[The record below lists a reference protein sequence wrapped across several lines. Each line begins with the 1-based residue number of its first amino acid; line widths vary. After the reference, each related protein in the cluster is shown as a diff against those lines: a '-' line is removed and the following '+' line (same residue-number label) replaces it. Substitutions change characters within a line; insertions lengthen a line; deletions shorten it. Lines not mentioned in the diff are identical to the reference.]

1 MTTKE
6 KKYKF
11 LEVFEKYLG
20 NISQSCKVIGIDRK
34 TYYNWIN
41 KDNNFKNK
49 VNEILEAQIDL
60 VESKL
65 IEKIQNNDLG
75 AIIFYLKTKG
85 KNRGYSEKYEL
96 EKKDV
101 KEFSNKEQIK
111 IYLPKKE

>member
-49 VNEILEAQIDL
+49 VNEILYQLRI
-60 VESKL
+60 KQKPY
-65 IEKIQNNDLG
+65 KI
-75 AIIFYLKTKG
+75 I
-85 KNRGYSEKYEL
+85 KY
-96 EKKDV
+96 
-101 KEFSNKEQIK
+101 
-111 IYLPKKE
+111 

>member
-1 MTTKE
+1 MTTKQ
-6 KKYKF
+6 KKDKF

-20 NISQSCKVIGIDRK
+20 NISQSCRVIGIDRK

-75 AIIFYLKTKG
+75 AIIFYLKTKA
-85 KNRGYSEKYEL
+85 KNRGYTEKPAVEMNINEPKTL
-96 EKKDV
+96 KV
-101 KEFSNKEQIK
+101 EFI
-111 IYLPKKE
+111 